1 MAKCFLTGIEVNVT
15 DAYVLDNA
23 TAYQALKDL
32 RQRATALDR
41 LIQQLGP
48 LQDTEVYDPKHRKS
62 VIRKDRRL
70 VCRTV
75 ADALSSS
82 YPEKNL
88 FIMLTDYRLR
98 KFNKMENQHAGIS
111 GESSEHFKNTKN
123 IQNKK
128 EVCDASDP

>member
-32 RQRATALDR
+32 RQRATVLDR

-75 ADALSSS
+75 ADALSPS

-88 FIMLTDYRLR
+88 FILLTDYRSK
-98 KFNKMENQHAGIS
+98 KFTQLEMRHAGIS
-111 GESSEHFKNTKN
+111 GVPSEHCKNTKN
-123 IQNKK
+123 FQNRK

>member
-1 MAKCFLTGIEVNVT
+1 MAKCFITGIEVNVT

-48 LQDTEVYDPKHRKS
+48 LQDTEVYDPRNRKS
-62 VIRKDRRL
+62 LIRKDRRL

-88 FIMLTDYRLR
+88 FIMFTDYRSK
-98 KFNKMENQHAGIS
+98 KFTQLDIRHAGIS

-123 IQNKK
+123 FQDKK